1 MQPTGESIIVG
12 GEQWEVVGGGTQ
24 RSKTKKE
31 KDEARRS
38 QAETDRR
45 ASKRQEK
52 TTEKVIHYC

>member
-31 KDEARRS
+31 KDESRRS

-52 TTEKVIHYC
+52 ASEKVMHYY